1 MTSSPTPPDVPS
13 VGAPAP
19 GAVAVV
25 AGHGDFAAGLISAV
39 AQITGRG
46 ELLVPITNRGL
57 GPGEIDA
64 ALRAAVALSSVRVIF
79 TDLPAGSCTIAS
91 RRLLRERPDLRLV
104 TGANLPAVIDYVMS
118 AELAPPD
125 AAEAGRADDASA
137 QAVAHAVEKGRGA
150 LVVVAPPAAPTPPAT
165 PAPVPSALATTTAAP
180 GPEVGGAR

>member
-1 MTSSPTPPDVPS
+1 MTSSPTEPLDLAP
-13 VGAPAP
+13 GAPAP

-46 ELLVPITNRGL
+46 ELLLPITNRGL
-57 GPGEIDA
+57 GPTEIEA
-64 ALRAAVALSSVRVIF
+64 ALRAAVSLASVRVIF

-104 TGANLPAVIDYVMS
+104 TGANLPAVIDFVMS
-118 AELAPPD
+118 AQLAPPD
-125 AAEAGRADDASA
+125 ASQSALAADASA
-137 QAVAHAVEKGRGA
+137 QAVAHAVERGRGA
-150 LVVVAPPAAPTPPAT
+150 LTMVAPPAAPPLVA
-165 PAPVPSALATTTAAP
+165 STAAP